1 MTPQNRQGLSVG
13 PQVIFGIAV
22 VVFGLLL
29 TASNLG
35 IGRVTNVLRF
45 APLLLSVLGAT
56 LLIDKEA
63 SGSRRLIG
71 IALVIAGIWQTAN
84 TAFGLGIYIEDYWPL
99 ALVGLGIFLVMRSIG
114 ARNGAEDYTNVGT
127 SSGGAM
133 GSSMSSGTSAYRA
146 SDSTGAPAA
155 PVDFSRE
162 ESLNVFAFMGGVRR
176 NLVSPTF
183 RRGNATAVM
192 GGVVIDMRQSAATGA
207 ESVIECFA
215 MWGGIEI
222 LVPPDWQ
229 VVNEISPIMGGV
241 DDKSTHTQPV
251 RHRLVLKG
259 VVFMGGV
266 EIKS

>member
-1 MTPQNRQGLSVG
+1 MTQQNRQGLSIG

-35 IGRVTNVLRF
+35 LGRITNVLRF
-45 APLLLSVLGAT
+45 APLLLSVLGAA
-56 LLIDKEA
+56 LLLEKGS
-63 SGSRRLIG
+63 SGSRRFVG

-84 TAFGLGIYIEDYWPL
+84 TAFGLGIYIDDYWPL
-99 ALVGLGIFLVMRSIG
+99 ALVGLGVFLVMRSIG
-114 ARNGAEDYTNVGT
+114 PRNTAEDYTNVGGST
-127 SSGGAM
+127 AISMGA
-133 GSSMSSGTSAYRA
+133 GDPAYRATDGTSASA
-146 SDSTGAPAA
+146 Q
-155 PVDFSRE
+155 PVDFGRE

-176 NLVSPTF
+176 NVVSSTF

-192 GGVVIDMRQSAATGA
+192 GGVVIDMRQSSASGG
-207 ESVIECFA
+207 ESAIECFA
-215 MWGGIEI
+215 MWGGIEVR
-222 LVPPDWQ
+222 VPPDWQ
-229 VVNEISPIMGGV
+229 VVNEITPIMGGV
-241 DDKSTHTQPV
+241 EDKSTQTQPV